1 MGRARW
7 LAPAAVMGVVLVA
20 SAGRA
25 SAHVVSDNGCQG
37 SGTFQDQGLPVDAEA
52 IGDDVVTIQRSD
64 TVDWQGSVDAPPGD
78 YNGSISIDLPPP
90 LKGWEIDSWSGNSD
104 NPGTSGVR
112 DYDLPSWVPA
122 GVEFQVV
129 GFHDDD
135 NGSCDGYVNLEI
147 KGGPFDSPAAP
158 ISLAATVV
166 SGAGLAGTIRPLFR
180 KVMR

>member
-7 LAPAAVMGVVLVA
+7 LAPAAVMGIVLVA
-20 SAGRA
+20 SAGQA
-25 SAHVVSDNGCQG
+25 AAHVESDNGCQG
-37 SGTFQDQGLPVDAEA
+37 SGTFREGGLFVDAEA
-52 IGDDVVTIQRSD
+52 VGDDLVTILRSD
-64 TVDWQGSVDAPPGD
+64 TVDWEGSVAAPPGA
-78 YNGSISIDLPPP
+78 YSGSISIDLPPP
-90 LKGWEIDSWSGNSD
+90 LKGLEVDSWSGTSD
-104 NPGTSGVR
+104 NPGTSGTR

-129 GFHDDD
+129 GLHDDD

-166 SGAGLAGTIRPLFR
+166 AGAGLAGTIRPLFR
-180 KVMR
+180 KVT